1 MHRILA
7 IDPGITTGVVIAL
20 IPADGPVLLS
30 IDEARMDHLDYWD
43 LLEKIDPHFI
53 VCESFEYRNRARD
66 NLELYSCELIGITK
80 LYEQTPGMLT
90 QLKMQPASM
99 GKSVSDAMLKKQ
111 NLYVRGNPH
120 GRDALRHFVY
130 WFQNGQGFQF
140 NTKLGRPIEIKDPK
154 EILELLQSLA

>member
-30 IDEARMDHLDYWD
+30 IDQARLDHMAYWT
-43 LLEKIDPHFI
+43 LLLHVAPHFL

-80 LYEQTPGMLT
+80 LYEQTFT
-90 QLKMQPASM
+90 TTALKMQPASM
-99 GKSVSDAMLKKQ
+99 GKSVSDAMLRKQ

-154 EILELLQSLA
+154 EILELLQSLV